1 MFQTIT
7 TSYYRGATG
16 ILLVYDI
23 TRPNSFD
30 NLAKW
35 LRNIHEHSNT
45 DVEKMI
51 LGNKCD
57 MEEQRKIP
65 KEKGEAISSRNG
77 ITFLETSAKKNIN
90 IEEAFVQISEC
101 ILDKH
106 SKPSAPTVVPLTYPE
121 EQPPST
127 CC

>member
-1 MFQTIT
+1 M
-7 TSYYRGATG
+7 G

-23 TRPNSFD
+23 TRPTSFD

-35 LRNIHEHSNT
+35 LRTIIEHSNA

-57 MEEQRKIP
+57 MDEQRRIP
-65 KEKGEAISSRNG
+65 KERGEAIARENG
-77 ITFLETSAKKNIN
+77 IHFLETSAKTNVN
-90 IEEAFVQISEC
+90 IEEAFLQISES
-101 ILDKH
+101 ILDKIPGETQH
-106 SKPSAPTVVPLTYPE
+106 SAQVVPLTRPE
-121 EQPPST
+121 HNSPSK